1 MDTLGWVGDA
11 RLEWTSTVVL
21 GDGSSALIRPI
32 TPDDAPA
39 LAAFHL
45 RQSPESRYKRYFSPK
60 PELSPAELKRFTEV
74 DMVDRAA
81 LVVELDGEFVGW
93 GSYERWQDRDDA
105 EVAFMVDDRH
115 HGRGIATLLLEHLAA
130 IAQTNGIRQFTAETL
145 GDNRAMLAVFAK
157 AGWPVHRHFDS
168 GVVDLDF
175 PLTDTPDFRD
185 SVEQREHRA
194 DSRAVARLLLP
205 SSIAVIGASDR
216 PGTVGHALWRNVTA
230 GAARGRDHAVHPV
243 NPRHDTVGGVPA
255 YRSVTEIEG
264 EVGLAVIAVPVAAL
278 EATIQ
283 ECIDKRVRS
292 AVVVTAVEGP
302 DFHPQIDVP
311 ALVTHA
317 RRNGLRILGPGSM
330 GLASPRPS
338 TAIQAALV
346 DVTLPPGNVAIS
358 MQSGTLAASLL
369 RLAHRLRLGVS
380 WFVSLG
386 DKADVS
392 ANDLLQFWEDDDA
405 TRVIALYTESLGNPR
420 KFARIARRV
429 GAQRP
434 IVVVRTGAAQV
445 GAGNEALYRETGAI
459 EVPTVTALLDTVR
472 VLSSQPLM
480 GGPRVAVVTNSRSPA
495 VLATATLEAAGLEP
509 VIRPVPGGWG
519 ATADD
524 YRSRIS
530 AAIADPDVHAVMIVH
545 APPVEDAVAAPID
558 AIEAATTGAD
568 KPAVAVMIGAVDGPL
583 RPGSTVPVFAF
594 VEPAAAALG
603 RIAAYSRW
611 RSTEGAEDP
620 SPPADIDQPRAGA
633 VIAACIAAGGDVPP
647 PQARELLAAYG
658 IDMPVTVRVPATEAV
673 EAATSIGFPVAIKA
687 VHRRA
692 GRSTQAGVGL
702 DIGSV
707 EAARQALTQMADL
720 FDDEHPDVVVQEMI
734 APGIDLR
741 IRVETDDRLGPVIS
755 VGLGGM
761 HADVIGDAASRLAP
775 ISLPAAR
782 ALLAGTRA
790 AAALDEAAFERA
802 TDTIVRVAQ
811 LASDHPAIAELD
823 LNPVIVGAERCTVA
837 DATVRLDPTSRVQPA
852 VRRLE
857 SS

>member
-1 MDTLGWVGDA
+1 M
-11 RLEWTSTVVL
+11 VL

-32 TPDDAPA
+32 TSDDAPA

-60 PELSPAELKRFTEV
+60 PELSPAELERFTEV
-74 DMVDRAA
+74 DMVGRAA
-81 LVVELDGEFVGW
+81 LVVELDGELVGW
-93 GSYERWQDRDDA
+93 GSYERWQDRADA

-175 PLTDTPDFRD
+175 PLTETPDFRD
-185 SVEQREHRA
+185 SVERREHRA

-216 PGTVGHALWRNVTA
+216 PGTVGHALWHNITA
-230 GAARGRDHAVHPV
+230 GAERGTGYAVYPV
-243 NPRHDTVGGVPA
+243 NLRHPTIGGVPA
-255 YRSVTEIEG
+255 YRSVAEIEG

-278 EATIQ
+278 ESTIQ
-283 ECIDKRVRS
+283 ECIEKRVRS

-302 DFHPQIDVP
+302 DFVPELDVRE
-311 ALVTHA
+311 LVTHA

-346 DVTLPPGNVAIS
+346 DVVLPAGNVAIS

-405 TRVIALYTESLGNPR
+405 TDVIALYTESLGNPR

-429 GAQRP
+429 GARRP

-459 EVPTVTALLDTVR
+459 EVPTVTALLDTAR

-480 GGPRVAVVTNSRSPA
+480 DGPRVAVVTNSRSPA

-509 VIRPVPGGWG
+509 VIKSVTGGWE

-524 YRSRIS
+524 YGAAVA
-530 AAIADPDVHAVMIVH
+530 AAIADADVHAVMIVH

-558 AIEAATTGAD
+558 AIERATAGAA

-583 RPGSTVPVFAF
+583 RPGSAVPVFAF

-603 RIAAYSRW
+603 RVAAYSRW
-611 RSTEGAEDP
+611 RALDAADDAA
-620 SPPADIDQPRAGA
+620 PPADIDPPRAGA
-633 VIAACIAAGGDVPP
+633 VIAASIAAGATVTPA
-647 PQARELLAAYG
+647 QARELLDAYG
-658 IDMPVTVRVPATEAV
+658 IDMPVTVRVPADEAV
-673 EAATSIGFPVAIKA
+673 RTATEIGYPVAIKA
-687 VHRRA
+687 GRRRA
-692 GRSTQAGVGL
+692 GRSTEAGIGL
-702 DIGSV
+702 DIGSAQAV
-707 EAARQALTQMADL
+707 EQALAKMADL
-720 FDDEHPDVVVQEMI
+720 LDDDGSEVIVQRMV
-734 APGIDLR
+734 APGVDLR
-741 IRVETDDRLGPVIS
+741 IRVVTDERLGPVIS
-755 VGLGGM
+755 VGLGGIQ
-761 HADVIGDAASRLAP
+761 ADVIGDTASRLAP
-775 ISLPAAR
+775 VSAPAAR
-782 ALLAGTRA
+782 TLLSGTRA
-790 AAALDEAAFERA
+790 AAALDEAGLDRA
-802 TDTIVRVAQ
+802 TDVIVRVAQ

-823 LNPVIVGAERCTVA
+823 LNPVIVGADGCTVT
-837 DATVRLDPTSRVQPA
+837 DVSVRLDPTARAEPE

-857 SS
+857 